1 MKSNNE
7 VYNVLNYIK
16 SKIISLNNRNF
27 NYLEFKNCFN
37 DFTSNQVKL
46 LFDILIE
53 KGWVLNK
60 GIYFVLNNNFSI
72 HFSENTSKAIH
83 NFKDNNNY
91 FEDYYSFLKN
101 NERFENIIEFI
112 DLKINNSI
120 EKHLFLRILSDEKI
134 TMKDIKNEFDIDYYE
149 YKKKIMFFLTKD
161 KNIPENMFID
171 LFSKFHIEYDIFNY
185 ETSLPIESYNY
196 LILYCKHVKK
206 VNSYNKLKGS
216 ISVDL
221 WHSKRK
227 LLETKFNY
235 KFENHASK
243 LILEGARITIDDY
256 IEKYLSKNS
265 QSREKNIFFERLSN
279 KTLEGISYKYNLTKE
294 RVRQILNSFFN
305 KKMNGLNF
313 IEKDY
318 INLLSEYNISPDVFE
333 KISNLGER
341 SFYFIKF
348 FLIKDKNKN
357 KKSEID
363 YLQVADDSIK
373 EYINKKYNLI
383 DFGTGEYVKN
393 SRKNLLINIVRTE
406 NSKINKNKILEI
418 LKNKHNILLDERV
431 IETRLSN
438 SSKILQSLNFNFRF
452 YDIESN
458 INNEYNNKL
467 REMLNVPDGIYSS
480 NYFYTNYVDLM
491 KELDIMDFYELHN
504 LLRKIILNDPKIYF
518 GRMPMI
524 FVGYKNKQSF
534 YDDILNLL
542 APIKL
547 QDFIKYLVNNY
558 GYNKISLNANLKKEI
573 GSNFLITSGT
583 IEKKGVNF
591 YFDNDVI
598 EMINRFIDNRTFIS
612 RNEVDL
618 FYEKNSISKNY
629 LSNILFDKLGY
640 KMNHY
645 YLRKIGFSIEGE
657 KWNILLTNKIYKN
670 ELFRYCNRNSSE
682 LFYNELNEYKVI
694 EINKNEII
702 HIDYFTQMTN
712 INLDDIINFN
722 QIILNEISN
731 SKYSLLSFQ
740 QIKKNIQHKI
750 ISENYLN
757 DFAIMKLISKSNF
770 VKTFYGKVIFFTN
783 KLDFSLSYLL
793 EEMLIDYM
801 GSKNKILF
809 IEFFEFIYDFF
820 LLTNSEID
828 ISEEWLINKVVDFK
842 YVNYDSKFKIIYKSI
857 NYNKFK
863 I

>member
-1 MKSNNE
+1 
-7 VYNVLNYIK
+7 
-16 SKIISLNNRNF
+16 
-27 NYLEFKNCFN
+27 
-37 DFTSNQVKL
+37 
-46 LFDILIE
+46 
-53 KGWVLNK
+53 
-60 GIYFVLNNNFSI
+60 
-72 HFSENTSKAIH
+72 
-83 NFKDNNNY
+83 
-91 FEDYYSFLKN
+91 
-101 NERFENIIEFI
+101 
-112 DLKINNSI
+112 
-120 EKHLFLRILSDEKI
+120 
-134 TMKDIKNEFDIDYYE
+134 
-149 YKKKIMFFLTKD
+149 
-161 KNIPENMFID
+161 
-171 LFSKFHIEYDIFNY
+171 
-185 ETSLPIESYNY
+185 
-196 LILYCKHVKK
+196 
-206 VNSYNKLKGS
+206 
-216 ISVDL
+216 
-221 WHSKRK
+221 
-227 LLETKFNY
+227 
-235 KFENHASK
+235 
-243 LILEGARITIDDY
+243 
-256 IEKYLSKNS
+256 
-265 QSREKNIFFERLSN
+265 
-279 KTLEGISYKYNLTKE
+279 
-294 RVRQILNSFFN
+294 
-305 KKMNGLNF
+305 MNGLNF

-438 SSKILQSLNFNFRF
+438 SNKILQSLNFNFRF

-504 LLRKIILNDPKIYF
+504 LLRKIILNNPKIYF

-591 YFDNDVI
+591 HFDNDVI

-722 QIILNEISN
+722 QIILNEISS